1 MSQADILIENGIVV
15 TMDPGRRILPES
27 SVAVAG
33 GKIVDVGPAPE
44 MRSKYQPAKV
54 IDARRKAIM
63 PGLVDMHSHAG
74 TSLIKGIGQHLP
86 GGPWRNLQ
94 DFIGNHSS
102 LEWWYV
108 ESLLSALEKLKSGT
122 TCSLY
127 MLGCAPRGDNPEY
140 ALKSAEGVEKIGIRS
155 TIGVGPSRP
164 PWPREYTYWK
174 DGSRIDRMVT
184 LEESLEKTAEAI
196 ETWQGRKSEKVRLW
210 VSVSRLL
217 NPNPADPVW
226 DESQLIYVR
235 PQAEGVRR
243 IMEKYGVGFHVHA
256 YGTAVK
262 FLDAEDYGLLG
273 PRTVLAHCWPLG
285 VENVEILARTDTRV
299 AHCPRTRRVYKY
311 KGRCPVP
318 EMIDAGVIVGL
329 GSDACGLDGVCSLWD
344 DMFMAPRLQRIL
356 LNSPHVIPQ
365 GKALE
370 MATIDGA
377 RALGLGDKI
386 GSVEIGKDADLI
398 VVNLFTTRSA
408 PLFMESFRLA
418 QFARAE
424 DVETVMVQG
433 QILMENRQVKTVNEA
448 EVLGWAQQQ
457 AEHTVK
463 LFGLEPLLQPSTR
476 YWRHAHDY

>member
-1 MSQADILIENGIVV
+1 MSTIDILIENGTVV
-15 TMDPGRRILPES
+15 TMDQERRILPGS

-33 GKIVDVGPAPE
+33 GKIVDIGPAQE
-44 MRSKYQPAKV
+44 MRARYQAAKS

-74 TSLIKGIGQHLP
+74 TALIKGIGQHLP

-140 ALKSAEGVEKIGIRS
+140 ALKSAEGVEKVGIRS

-164 PWPREYTYWK
+164 PWPREYTYWEN
-174 DGSRIDRMVT
+174 GRRIDRMVT

-243 IMEKYGVGFHVHA
+243 IMEKYGVGFHIHA

-262 FLDAEDYGLLG
+262 YLDEQGLGLLG
-273 PRTVLAHCWPLG
+273 PRTVLAHCWPLD

-299 AHCPRTRRVYKY
+299 AHCPRARRVYGF

-329 GSDACGLDGVCSLWD
+329 GSDICGSDRSCSIWD
-344 DMFMAPRLQRIL
+344 DMFVAPRWQRIL
-356 LNSPHVIPQ
+356 LDNPHLIPP

-377 RALGLGDKI
+377 RALGLDDKI
-386 GSVEIGKDADLI
+386 GSVEVGKDADLI
-398 VVNLFTTRSA
+398 VVNLFKPHTV
-408 PLFMESFRLA
+408 PFFMETFRLA
-418 QFARAE
+418 QFAKAE

-433 QILMENRQVKTVNEA
+433 QILMEDRQVKTVNET
-448 EVLGWAQQQ
+448 EVLEWAQQQ
-457 AEHTVK
+457 AEHTIK
-463 LFGLEPLLQPSTR
+463 LFGLEPLLEPSTK
-476 YWRHAHDY
+476 YWGHSRD